1 MEFGVMQMP
10 LDCPTSFS
18 NSSPILLQATQTTHW
33 FIKLYFAQSLV
44 VYLGLADICSPF
56 PWGKNSQISN
66 PWLIKGL
73 SPG

>member
-18 NSSPILLQATQTTHW
+18 NPSPIILQATLATHW
-33 FIKLYFAQSLV
+33 FTKLYFGRSLV

-56 PWGKNSQISN
+56 PRGKYSQNSN